1 MVKYKLMIIWC
12 FTLKRKII
20 LTHEPLFICC
30 WLHFSIFALRP
41 RVKVKSLRVWAVT
54 CCSCSYKATLS
65 GLFRA
70 INTISVWNSTASVCF
85 QLTVCLLSAR
95 PWPSV
100 SRLRVMD
107 RRWPAYKLWVKCT
120 DREWHA
126 IIRDGSMSAL
136 KACWCENA
144 VARGPSTSLWS

>member
-1 MVKYKLMIIWC
+1 MIIWF

-30 WLHFSIFALRP
+30 WLHFSIFTLRP
-41 RVKVKSLRVWAVT
+41 RVEVKSLRVWAVT

-70 INTISVWNSTASVCF
+70 INTISVWNSTAAVCF
-85 QLTVCLLSAR
+85 QLTVCLLFLDLRRAASAWWTEDGWR
-95 PWPSV
+95 TSSESSV
-100 SRLRVMD
+100 QIENDTQLSETAASR
-107 RRWPAYKLWVKCT
+107 
-120 DREWHA
+120 
-126 IIRDGSMSAL
+126 SMSAL